1 MFLLLAKGAVI
12 ALCMLLWRVAVYA
25 LPVFVGFSVG
35 FWALSLGA
43 RIGALAIGVIA
54 GVACWGL
61 AKHVFANGN
70 SMTKTSVGILFALSA
85 GYMGFDIVCQ
95 LGALCAVPVPWQTIF
110 ALAAG
115 LACSGT
121 LLARLSRI
129 LPAETHETP
138 GTEEF

>member
-1 MFLLLAKGAVI
+1 MFLLLAIGAVV
-12 ALCMLLWRVAVYA
+12 ALCMLLWRVAVYG

-43 RIGALAIGVIA
+43 RMGALVLGLAA
-54 GVACWGL
+54 GLACWEL
-61 AKHVFANGN
+61 AKHVFAKGD
-70 SMTKTSVGILFALSA
+70 STTKTGVAILFAVPT
-85 GYMGFDIVCQ
+85 GYMGFQIVCQ
-95 LGALCAVPVPWQTIF
+95 LGALSAVPVLWQTGF

-129 LPAETHETP
+129 PPAGTRETP
-138 GTEEF
+138 GTEGF